1 MRAFGFTH
9 NLCSNVKDTR
19 THTHNRNQYG
29 RGFHSA
35 HILIVAFH
43 LPILFVSATKENE
56 FNWEIKALARAFY
69 DYDVDDTELMDLM
82 CLFFP
87 SLSSKSIC
95 LCSDTRLA
103 HTTITDNHT
112 YSKQKV
118 EFNFNTSF
126 SENPFL
132 IKAADHTESVTGHV
146 LFGFFF
152 LLTSGF
158 NARTNLIFHTNS
170 KVNIFWKYIRLFL
183 TASESTK

>member
-43 LPILFVSATKENE
+43 LPILFVSATKGNE

-82 CLFFP
+82 CFF
-87 SLSSKSIC
+87 SSAFIKEHMLMQRHQVSSHNNHRQSHVFKAKS
-95 LCSDTRLA
+95 
-103 HTTITDNHT
+103 
-112 YSKQKV
+112 
-118 EFNFNTSF
+118 
-126 SENPFL
+126 
-132 IKAADHTESVTGHV
+132 
-146 LFGFFF
+146 
-152 LLTSGF
+152 
-158 NARTNLIFHTNS
+158 
-170 KVNIFWKYIRLFL
+170 
-183 TASESTK
+183 